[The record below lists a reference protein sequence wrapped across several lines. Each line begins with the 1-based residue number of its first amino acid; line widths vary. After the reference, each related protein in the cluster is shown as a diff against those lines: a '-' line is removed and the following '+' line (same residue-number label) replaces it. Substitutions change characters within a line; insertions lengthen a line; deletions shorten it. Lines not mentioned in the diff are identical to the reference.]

1 MTAYLVKLND
11 VRVSDFL
18 ENFYLASNSLYVLL
32 VVDFLLFKHFDG
44 NLTN

>member
-1 MTAYLVKLND
+1 MTAYLVELND

-18 ENFYLASNSLYVLL
+18 ENFDLASNSLYVLL
-32 VVDFLLFKHFDG
+32 VVDFLFLKHFDG